1 MFSSVDTK
9 NPAAVCAHVASA
21 YQGLFPAGDETFVPQ
36 AVNWIVSCFHGQ
48 VAGYQ
53 ALDAHY
59 HDLEHT
65 LQGTLCMVELL
76 QSRHN
81 AGVLP
86 RLVQRDFELGLI
98 AILFHDTG
106 YLKEQ
111 GDNEGT
117 GAKYT
122 STHVNRSSDFAAHFL
137 SKKGFSSSE
146 ILSVQNMIHCTGV
159 NTVLSAIPFQSEA
172 ERIVG
177 FALATADLLG
187 QMAAPDYVEKLPMLY
202 EEFAEASHF
211 DHDSGS
217 FVARFT
223 SPEDLVAKTP
233 GFWKNFV
240 KPKLEKDFLGLFRFL
255 DRPYPNGRNVYL
267 EKIEENISRLQ
278 RQLEACPRKG

>member
-9 NPAAVCAHVASA
+9 NPAAVCTHIASV
-21 YQGLFPAGDETFVPQ
+21 YRGLFPSGDESFVPQ
-36 AVNWIVSCFHGQ
+36 AINWIVHCFHGG

-65 LQGTLCMVELL
+65 LQGTVCMTELL
-76 QSRHN
+76 QNRHLSG
-81 AGVLP
+81 AVPQLS
-86 RLVQRDFELGLI
+86 QRDFELGLI

-111 GDNEGT
+111 GDDEGT

-122 STHVNRSSDFAAHFL
+122 SIHVNRSSEFAARFL
-137 SKKGFSSSE
+137 TKKNFPHSE
-146 ILSVQNMIHCTGV
+146 ILAVQNMIHCTGV
-159 NTVLSAIPFQSEA
+159 NTVLSSIPFQSEA

-187 QMAAPDYVEKLPMLY
+187 QMAAPDYVEKLPVLY
-202 EEFAEASHF
+202 EEFAEASHY

-233 GFWKNFV
+233 GFWRNFV

-255 DRPYPNGRNVYL
+255 NRPYPSGRNIYI
-267 EKIEENISRLQ
+267 EKIEENIERLQ
-278 RQLEACPRKG
+278 RQLDACQRPG